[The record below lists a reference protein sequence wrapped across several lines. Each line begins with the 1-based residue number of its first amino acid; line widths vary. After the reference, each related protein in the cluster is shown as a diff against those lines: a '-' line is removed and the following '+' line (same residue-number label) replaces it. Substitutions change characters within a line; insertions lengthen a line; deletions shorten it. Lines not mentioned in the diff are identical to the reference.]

1 MIPSLN
7 PTHVSHQ
14 RHRANR
20 VDSVKSD
27 SSLIAVWQRCVA
39 QICSVL
45 ATRGQFINAR
55 RTERFQPYGRAD
67 GTIIRSMTMKKTL
80 LLLFVTLA
88 TVSAAS
94 AAGILPPEGTS
105 QQDKNKAVA
114 ARVFDEI
121 FNQGKFQ
128 VADEIYASDF
138 VNHGLHRNFD
148 LQADQAAVHAEKKAF
163 PDLKITVDLMV
174 AEADLVT
181 VVWTFRGTNTAAGYG
196 LPPTGARVELRGITV
211 WRIVDGKIREEWT
224 SFDELQ
230 AAHQL
235 VSQLK
240 WQLLGL
246 LAAAVILL
254 WILCRV
260 ILRLRL
266 TRLPRAT
273 S

>member
-1 MIPSLN
+1 M
-7 PTHVSHQ
+7 
-14 RHRANR
+14 
-20 VDSVKSD
+20 
-27 SSLIAVWQRCVA
+27 
-39 QICSVL
+39 
-45 ATRGQFINAR
+45 G
-55 RTERFQPYGRAD
+55 
-67 GTIIRSMTMKKTL
+67 KTS

-88 TVSAAS
+88 AVGAS
-94 AAGILPPEGTS
+94 LADDRALPPDGTS
-105 QQDKNKAVA
+105 LQAKNKAVA
-114 ARVFDEI
+114 ARVFEEI

-163 PDLKITVDLMV
+163 PDLKMTVNLMV

-196 LPPTGARVELRGITV
+196 LPATGARVELRGITV
-211 WRIVDGKIREEWT
+211 WRIVDGKTREEWT

-230 AAHQL
+230 AARQL
-235 VSQLK
+235 VTQLK

-246 LAAAVILL
+246 LAAAVILV

-260 ILRLRL
+260 VLRLRL
-266 TRLPRAT
+266 SRLPRAT
-273 S
+273 SQHAGRQADN